1 MTEPRAPK
9 PMDPA
14 EHRKLRELL
23 GTYAFGALPRTAT
36 ASVRAHLDGCA
47 ACRAELAEIAPLVDD
62 LRGID
67 PERVSSVPT
76 PPADLGVRIR
86 SAVEHERRVQHRRGR
101 GMKVLAAAAAVVGL
115 LVVGGL
121 GIAIGE
127 RRDDVPAVPFEAVSV
142 RSQLPELEAEAGIV
156 PHTWG
161 VEIKLQATGFR
172 DGESYVVTVRTQ
184 DGRERPAGAF
194 VGTGERVMNCNLNSD
209 VLRGDAA
216 GFTVVDGNGETV
228 LTADLAAA

>member
-1 MTEPRAPK
+1 MTEPRAVR

-14 EHRKLRELL
+14 EHRRLRELL
-23 GTYAFGALPRTAT
+23 GSYAFDALPRTVT

-47 ACRAELAEIAPLVDD
+47 ECRAQLAEIAPLVDD

-67 PERVSSVPT
+67 PERVSSVAT
-76 PPADLGVRIR
+76 PPADLGGRIR
-86 SAVEHERRVQHRRGR
+86 TAVAHERREQHRRGR
-101 GMKVLAAAAAVVGL
+101 GRQLLAAAAAVVAL
-115 LVVGGL
+115 LVVGGV
-121 GIAIGE
+121 GVVVGE
-127 RRDDVPAVPFEAVSV
+127 RRGDGPPVPLEAVSV
-142 RSQLPELEAEAGIV
+142 RSDVPGLSADAGIV

-161 VEIKLQATGFR
+161 VEIKLEATGFR
-172 DGESYVVTVRTQ
+172 AGESYLVTVRTE

-216 GFTVVDGNGETV
+216 GFTVVDAGGETV
-228 LTADLAAA
+228 LTAELPNA

>member
-1 MTEPRAPK
+1 
-9 PMDPA
+9 MDPA

-62 LRGID
+62 LQGID

-76 PPADLGVRIR
+76 PPADLGARIR
-86 SAVEHERRVQHRRGR
+86 SAVEHERREEHRRGR
-101 GMKVLAAAAAVVGL
+101 GLQLLAAAAAVVAL
-115 LVVGGL
+115 LIVGGL
-121 GIAIGE
+121 GIVVGE
-127 RRDDVPAVPFEAVSV
+127 RRMDDGRAVPFEAVSV
-142 RSQLPELEAEAGIV
+142 RSQLPDLDAEAGVV

-161 VEIKLQATGFR
+161 VEIKLQATGFAA
-172 DGESYVVTVRTQ
+172 GESYLVSVRTE
-184 DGRERPAGAF
+184 DGRLRPAGAF

-209 VLRGDAA
+209 VLRDDAA
-216 GFTVVDGNGETV
+216 GFTVVDASGETV
-228 LTADLAAA
+228 LTADLAET